1 MIAGQKIINAIG
13 AAEAALPFGKQGLS
27 ALRQKVETVHM
38 RTLPDRLYFDT
49 QIAPAII
56 KRAADNVLYVGVRS
70 YTNDTLDQLVK
81 NCAQVWTTDIEDEVA
96 IFGNGDKHRTLDIAD
111 IDADSFPVSSF
122 EVIVLNGIIGHGVNE
137 PAHIEKLGAALAGVM
152 PQGGLLISGWNTDK
166 SPDPMTLQGFARYF
180 EPAQVGTLPQRKPID
195 GMTHV
200 YDVLARR

>member
-13 AAEAALPFGKQGLS
+13 AVEAALPFGKQGLE
-27 ALRQKVETVHM
+27 ALRQRVETAHM
-38 RTLPDRLYFDT
+38 RTLPDRVYFNA

-56 KRAADNVLYVGVRS
+56 SRSADDVLYVGVRS
-70 YTNDTLDQLVK
+70 YTTATLDNLVK
-81 NCAQVWTTDIEDEVA
+81 NCVQVWTTDIEDEVA
-96 IFGNGDKHRTLDIAD
+96 VFGNGDKHRTLDISE

-137 PAHIEKLGAALAGVM
+137 PAHIEKLGAALASVM

-166 SPDPMTLQGFARYF
+166 SPDPMTLDGFARYF
-180 EPAQVGTLPQRKPID
+180 RPAQVGDLPQRKPID

-200 YDVLARR
+200 YDVLERR